1 MSGWPSRI
9 LAVFSIIW
17 GLLVIAVLIFY
28 TLASNHMMSPAY
40 TWPDAIKANGII
52 LAFGFAVWF
61 GVYRLTRWL
70 DERS

>member
-1 MSGWPSRI
+1 MNGWPSRI

-17 GLLVIAVLIFY
+17 GLLVIAVLIFNA
-28 TLASNHMMSPAY
+28 LARNYMLSTEY

-52 LAFGFAVWF
+52 LVLGFAIWF
-61 GVYRLTRWL
+61 SVYRLIRWF